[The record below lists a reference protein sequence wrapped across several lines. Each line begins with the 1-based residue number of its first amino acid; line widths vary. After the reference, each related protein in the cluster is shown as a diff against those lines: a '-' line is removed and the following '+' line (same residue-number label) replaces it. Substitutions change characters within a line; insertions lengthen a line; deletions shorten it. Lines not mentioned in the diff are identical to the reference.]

1 MQTDA
6 ILSNKHALLSS
17 LGSKY
22 NDLYYSAANSSV
34 SLIETTFG
42 WANVISLSS
51 LSFGSSSQVNIPV
64 DQFIQEVVLHLRL
77 PNTVANQTL
86 CRGWGY
92 AMLDSV
98 SYILGASNTSNIV
111 LQGDSILQTV
121 LAQCTTKEKRSE
133 VLRLA
138 GDEIL
143 SPELAPDAYLDKDI
157 EFIDAYVLL
166 PLPMSTMCDK
176 LPLDSTLLSNN
187 IVVGIN
193 FKQGSA
199 IYGGT
204 GAQPSQFL
212 SAEVM
217 LRQGKLSNQA
227 ASLRQEMIA
236 RPNMIYSYPYIHSQN
251 FVSPTFEGKR
261 RSDGQRAC
269 SVNLNSFA
277 NADLVG
283 ICFWVVAVD
292 NKNPRDST
300 SCNPWATDEIED
312 VLVTFNGSTM
322 FRFPYKSYKL
332 TSAVIG
338 EQQASGF
345 DNSYITQYIRVGGA
359 GGSWVAQNTAPFNSR
374 PVESHLV
381 FLDFARL
388 RSACM
393 QDHLFNTFRIP
404 NQNLL
409 IEFNT
414 QYGSTVNYRLHA
426 TYMYNAVAEFQGGTS
441 AIYIG

>member
-1 MQTDA
+1 MQTNA

-17 LGSKY
+17 MGTKY

-34 SLIETTFG
+34 SLVETTFG
-42 WANVISLSS
+42 WGNVISLASPA
-51 LSFGSSSQVNIPV
+51 FGSSSQVNIPV

-92 AMLDSV
+92 AMLESV
-98 SYILGASNTSNIV
+98 SYTLGASNSSSIV
-111 LQGDSILQTV
+111 LQGDSILQSV
-121 LAQCTTKEKRSE
+121 LAQCTSREKRSQ

-138 GDEIL
+138 GDEYL
-143 SPELAPDAYLDKDI
+143 SPNPSPPAAYLDED
-157 EFIDAYVLL
+157 EQFIDAYVLL

-193 FKQGSA
+193 FRQSSA
-199 IYGGT
+199 IYGGI
-204 GAQPSQFL
+204 GVRPNAFSV
-212 SAEVM
+212 AELM

-227 ASLRQEMIA
+227 ASLRQNMIA
-236 RPNMIYSYPYIHSQN
+236 SPDLMYSYPFIHMQN
-251 FVSPTFEGKR
+251 FVSPTFQGIR
-261 RSDGQRAC
+261 RSQGIRGC

-283 ICFWVVAVD
+283 ICFWVVAVND
-292 NKNPRDST
+292 KNPTLST
-300 SCNPWATDEIED
+300 SCNPWATDDIED

-322 FRFPYKSYKL
+322 FRFPGKSYKL
-332 TSAVIG
+332 TAAVIG

-345 DNSYITQYIRVGGA
+345 DGSYIEQENYNGTV
-359 GGSWVAQNTAPFNSR
+359 WVPRSSAPFTSS
-374 PVESHLV
+374 PVDSHMV

-393 QDHLFNTFRIP
+393 QEHLFNTFRIP
-404 NQNLL
+404 NQNIL

-414 QYGSTVNYRLHA
+414 KYGSTTNYRLHA
-426 TYMYNAVAEFQGGTS
+426 TYMYNAVAEFQSGTS